1 MEYKIA
7 VSWVETGIIKIEGNS
22 VEAALKIAEK
32 TIDDMR
38 LPDGEYLD
46 ESFQI
51 DKETTKL
58 LNFKKNL
65 V

>member
-1 MEYKIA
+1 MKYKIA
-7 VSWVETGIIKIEGNS
+7 VSWVETGIVKIEGNS

-51 DKETTKL
+51 DKETTRL
-58 LNFKKNL
+58 LNIEKSL
-65 V
+65 I